1 MNNPH
6 METLKEALG
15 AFRAG
20 DLALARDL
28 SETILKQNPDNPGAL
43 RILGQVCYLEGEP
56 EGAAELLEKSL
67 KVKPDQY
74 SIWLKLGNIKAD
86 LGDHKGAIAI
96 YSKALDCSQTPD
108 LAFLSRAQSHSALGK
123 DQEAWADLGEA
134 VRVNPALGQAYRMMI
149 LLEHPAASEAAWEQN
164 LLERLVN
171 GLFQREDAIQAH
183 YALAGYYENT
193 GDQKRMWNNLNQAN
207 GLQKNLA
214 LPWTGRFENQMS
226 RSREVL
232 TAGLLEKAPASA
244 NKLLTPI
251 FIVGMPRSGSTLLE
265 QMLSRHGE
273 IGAAGETGALTR
285 TIGRLQGQMTL
296 LPYPE
301 GLDMLAQ
308 DDLTAL
314 AKDYQ
319 ETLEKAS
326 GAKAAKAKI
335 FVTDKLLSNGFFVGF
350 IKLILPWAK
359 VIHIRRDPLDTALSI
374 YKNYFWEQQNP
385 ELCSLKDIGT
395 YARFLGEMMAHWK
408 TLLPGFIHEASY
420 EELVENPEAALR
432 KIIDF
437 IGLPWEARCLDHRGS
452 EKRAETLSSTQ
463 VRKPLYSTSIGSG
476 KKFEAELA
484 PFLAALAPDQE
495 TP

>member
-28 SETILKQNPDNPGAL
+28 SETILNQNPDNPGAL
-43 RILGQVCYLEGEP
+43 RILGQVCYLEGDL

-67 KVKPDQY
+67 KIKPDQY
-74 SIWLKLGNIKAD
+74 SICLKLGNIKAD
-86 LGDHKGAIAI
+86 LGDHKGAIAS
-96 YSKALDCSQTPD
+96 YSKALDYSQTPD
-108 LAFLSRAQSHSALGK
+108 MAFLSRAQSHSALGQ
-123 DQEAWADLGEA
+123 DQKAWADLDQA

-149 LLEHPAASEAAWEQN
+149 LLEHPAASETAWEQN

-183 YALAGYYENT
+183 YALAGYYENN
-193 GDQKRMWNNLNQAN
+193 GDQKRMWDNLNQAN

-214 LPWTGRFENQMS
+214 PPWTTAHETMAS
-226 RSREVL
+226 RSCEVF
-232 TAGLLEKAPASA
+232 TDQLLEKAVTGA
-244 NKLLTPI
+244 NKSLTPI

-265 QMLSRHGE
+265 QMLSRHAE

-308 DDLTAL
+308 DDLAAL
-314 AKDYQ
+314 SADYQ
-319 ETLEKAS
+319 EVLEKAS
-326 GAKAAKAKI
+326 GTNP
-335 FVTDKLLSNGFFVGF
+335 FVTDKLLSNGLFVGF

-359 VIHIRRDPLDTALSI
+359 VIHIRRNPLDTALSI
-374 YKNYFWEQQNP
+374 YKNYFWEQQSP
-385 ELCSLKDIGT
+385 EFCSLKDIGT

-408 TLLPGFIHEASY
+408 TLLPGFIHEVSY
-420 EELVENPEAALR
+420 EGLVENPEAEMK

-437 IGLPWEARCLDHRGS
+437 VGLPWDARCLDHQGS
-452 EKRAETLSSTQ
+452 EKRAETLSSAQ
-463 VRKPLYSTSIGSG
+463 VRKPLYSTSIGRG
-476 KKFEAELA
+476 KKLEQELA
-484 PFLAALAPDQE
+484 PFMAAFSQE
-495 TP
+495 AH